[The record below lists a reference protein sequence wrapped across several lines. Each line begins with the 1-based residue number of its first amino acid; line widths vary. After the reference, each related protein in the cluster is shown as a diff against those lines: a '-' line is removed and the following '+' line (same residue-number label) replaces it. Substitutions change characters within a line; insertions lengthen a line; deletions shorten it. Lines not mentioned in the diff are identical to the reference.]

1 MTTTT
6 TPEASTPKIY
16 LDGRIYELDALS
28 DEAKSICGELQANDN
43 LVAHH
48 STHVNQFRIAGA
60 ALKNELVRLLE
71 DVPYEVAP
79 DPETDD
85 R

>member
-1 MTTTT
+1 MTT

-16 LDGRIYELDALS
+16 LDGRIYEVDALS
-28 DEAKSICGELQANDN
+28 DEAKSICAELQVNEN
-43 LVAHH
+43 LVAHY
-48 STHVNQFRIAGA
+48 STCANQFRIAGG
-60 ALKNELVRLLE
+60 ALKTELVRLLD

-79 DPETDD
+79 ETQTDE

>member
-1 MTTTT
+1 MTT

-16 LDGRIYELDALS
+16 LDGRIYEVDALS
-28 DEAKSICGELQANDN
+28 DEAKAICAELQTNDN
-43 LVAHH
+43 LVAHY
-48 STHVNQFRIAGA
+48 STCANQFRIAGA
-60 ALKNELVRLLE
+60 AMKNQLITALE

-79 DPETDD
+79 EPETGE